1 MQEITELNVQSSFP
15 SEVQA
20 LGSKMHLERRLL
32 GHQQLQRPKALWSH
46 LGYSLTVSIAHEAG
60 KSHLPAA
67 DRL

>member
-1 MQEITELNVQSSFP
+1 MQAITEPNVQSSFP

-32 GHQQLQRPKALWSH
+32 GHQQLQRPEALWSH

-60 KSHLPAA
+60 KRNLPAA
-67 DRL
+67 DQL